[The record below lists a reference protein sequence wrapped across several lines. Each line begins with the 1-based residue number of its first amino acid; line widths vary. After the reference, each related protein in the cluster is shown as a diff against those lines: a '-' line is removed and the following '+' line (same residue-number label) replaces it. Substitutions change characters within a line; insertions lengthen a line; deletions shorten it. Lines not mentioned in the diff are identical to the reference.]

1 MPLRRL
7 GYRLGA
13 LWRVWL
19 LQTRCGPAGN
29 RSFEL
34 QDEPFLSNSPA
45 AVRVSEAD
53 RVGALLV
60 HLLPVLSS
68 INRVV
73 GSGWSNREHGGT
85 GRARHNRDTPAVS
98 RRTVAALFPSLA
110 AVVTVG
116 GIWLHHLRM
125 IIVSA
130 DDHQSVGI
138 HDGDRE
144 DALVQA
150 GDERRLG
157 GGPRLARIGSVE
169 DAGGVFGHEP
179 RLPVLHSP
187 FLFSISCDAG

>member
-34 QDEPFLSNSPA
+34 SDDAFLSNGPA
-45 AVRVSEAD
+45 AVRVGEAD
-53 RVGALLV
+53 RVGVLLV

-68 INRVV
+68 IDRVV

-85 GRARHNRDTPAVS
+85 GRVRHNRDTPAVS
-98 RRTVAALFPSLA
+98 RGTVAALFPSLA
-110 AVVTVG
+110 AVVAVG
-116 GIWLHHLRM
+116 GIWLHHLGM

-130 DDHQSVGI
+130 HDHQTVGI

-150 GDERRLG
+150 GDERRIR
-157 GGPRLARIGSVE
+157 GGPRLSG
-169 DAGGVFGHEP
+169 
-179 RLPVLHSP
+179 
-187 FLFSISCDAG
+187 IS

>member
-1 MPLRRL
+1 MNKKRL
-7 GYRLGA
+7 SLSLT
-13 LWRVWL
+13 LWRVSL
-19 LQTRCGPAGN
+19 LLTFCDPAGN

-34 QDEPFLSNSPA
+34 QDEPFLSNDPA
-45 AVRVSEAD
+45 TVRVGEAD
-53 RVGALLV
+53 RVGVLLV

-73 GSGWSNREHGGT
+73 GSGWSNREHSGT
-85 GRARHNRDTPAVS
+85 GRVRHNRDTPAVF
-98 RRTVAALFPSLA
+98 RGRVAPLFPSPA

-130 DDHQSVGI
+130 DDHQPVGI
-138 HDGDRE
+138 HDGNRE

-157 GGPRLARIGSVE
+157 GGPRLAGI
-169 DAGGVFGHEP
+169 GGVEH
-179 RLPVLHSP
+179 
-187 FLFSISCDAG
+187 A